1 MKTRTTKTTN
11 TKPAPETLEWLLA
24 AGRNGVRRIDTLS
37 WGRLGKIYRSRN
49 ATRQI
54 RQAIE
59 RAARRCGY
67 CPQTIMG
74 LNAW

>member
-1 MKTRTTKTTN
+1 MTTRR

-24 AGRNGVRRIDTLS
+24 IGRSGLRRIDTLS
-37 WGRLGKIYRSRN
+37 WGRLNRIYHSRN
-49 ATRQI
+49 ATPQI

-67 CPQTIMG
+67 RPQTILG